1 MSQFEFSRWKGTASQ
16 AAEKVFLRVIS
27 GEKRLQVIE
36 SSFVEMAEITK
47 LVPFSAACS
56 AVPKDPS
63 WNRALAQAPRLKPF
77 SMAHVSPG

>member
-1 MSQFEFSRWKGTASQ
+1 LYQGTASQ

-56 AVPKDPS
+56 VVPWWAS
-63 WNRALAQAPRLKPF
+63 NKPGF
-77 SMAHVSPG
+77 SP